1 MDDRL
6 LAIFR
11 GEAGER
17 LDEMVRTL
25 LAVEAGEGDEESIRE
40 LFRHAHSLKG
50 TAGMVGLGAIGTVA
64 GAVEDL
70 LAHARSTGELDPALA
85 GPLLEVTDAIR
96 AAMDG
101 APLDAEAV
109 ISRLRSADEGVAG
122 RSAAASAPAQ
132 PEPETDPADPPDPD
146 PMPLAA
152 TVDPPPAPAP
162 VRGLPRTRTLRVA
175 ADRVDELL
183 DVAGQAVVRMRLF
196 EHMVG
201 PQVDQRVRDELE
213 TGEALMATLQEAALR
228 LRTLPLSSIVGPF
241 PRAVRDI
248 AVREGKEAELELVGV
263 DAQLDRV
270 ILDGLSDL
278 IVHLLRNAVSHGI
291 EPPDV
296 RAAAGKPPQG
306 RIVLRADASGRGVT
320 LSVSDDGGGIPREL
334 TERASTPAELA
345 DLLATPGFSTAAEVG
360 DLSGRGVG
368 LDAVRRDTEALGG
381 SLMAESDPGRGSTFT
396 LLVPA
401 TLAVLGLLLVERAG
415 LIFGLPLLA
424 LAEVVEAEGI
434 VSLGDRVAVDVRGEA
449 IQLADLA
456 DLLSMPPTTPPAT
469 GPVLIVAVAGGRL
482 AVRVDRLVGEQE
494 AVVKPLGAV
503 LANVPGYL
511 GATLLNDGAIGLI
524 VDPRYLVRI
533 APTMPAAPP
542 RLALTA
548 GDPGPGGGG
557 RAADEGPP
565 TVLVV
570 DDQHTVRELQRTILT
585 GAGYVV
591 LTARDGREAL
601 DLLEREPGV
610 RLVLTDV
617 EMPVLDGF
625 GLLLA
630 LRDDPRFG
638 ALPVVIVSS
647 RGSEDDRRRGAEAGA
662 DAYVDKGEF
671 DQRTLLEIVER
682 LVIR

>member
-50 TAGMVGLGAIGTVA
+50 TAGMVGLAAIGTVA

-70 LAHARSTGELDPALA
+70 LSDARDGGHLDAALV
-85 GPLLEVTDAIR
+85 GPLLDVTDAIR
-96 AAMDG
+96 GAMEGAA
-101 APLDAEAV
+101 LDAESV
-109 ISRLRSADEGVAG
+109 IQRLRSADDAQKDG
-122 RSAAASAPAQ
+122 RDATPG
-132 PEPETDPADPPDPD
+132 PPDPEPIHDLDAD
-146 PMPLAA
+146 PAVPTA
-152 TVDPPPAPAP
+152 TAPQP
-162 VRGLPRTRTLRVA
+162 VGASRRVTRTRTLRVSA
-175 ADRVDELL
+175 ERVDALL
-183 DVAGQAVVRMRLF
+183 DVAGQAVVGMRRF
-196 EHMVG
+196 EHLAG
-201 PQVDQRVRDELE
+201 PQVDQRVRDEME
-213 TGEALMATLQEAALR
+213 TGGALMATLQEAALR

-248 AVREGKEAELELVGV
+248 AVREGKEAELELIGV

-278 IVHLLRNAVSHGI
+278 LVHLLRNAVSHGI

-306 RIVLRADASGRGVT
+306 RIVLRADASGRGVDVT
-320 LSVSDDGGGIPREL
+320 VSDDGGGISREL
-334 TERASTPAELA
+334 LERASTASELA
-345 DLLATPGFSTAAEVG
+345 ILLATPGLSTADHVG

-381 SLMAESDPGRGSTFT
+381 ALLAESEPGRGSTFT
-396 LLVPA
+396 LRVPA

-415 LIFGLPLLA
+415 EVFGFPLLA
-424 LAEVVEAEGI
+424 LEEVVEAESI
-434 VSLGDRVAVDVRGEA
+434 VSLGDRVAVEVRGEA
-449 IQLADLA
+449 IQLVDLA
-456 DLLSMPPTTPPAT
+456 DGLSMPPATPPAT
-469 GPVLIVAVAGGRL
+469 GPVLIVAVSSGRV
-482 AVRVDRLVGEQE
+482 AVRIDRLVGEQE
-494 AVVKPLGAV
+494 AVVKPLGPV

-511 GATLLNDGAIGLI
+511 GATLLNDGSIGLI
-524 VDPRYLVRI
+524 VDPRYIVRI
-533 APTMPAAPP
+533 APTLVTAPP
-542 RLALTA
+542 RLALAA
-548 GDPGPGGGG
+548 GDAA
-557 RAADEGPP
+557 RRSAADGPP

-585 GAGYVV
+585 GAGYLV

-601 DLLEREPGV
+601 DVLEREPGV
-610 RLVLTDV
+610 RLVLTDI

-625 GLLLA
+625 ALLLE
-630 LRDDPRFG
+630 LRDDPRFS
-638 ALPVVIVSS
+638 ALPVVVVSS

-662 DAYVDKGEF
+662 DAYVDKGAF
-671 DQRTLLEIVER
+671 DQRTLLEIVQR